1 MRGSITGS
9 IVSRLRLVDERLEKS
24 DFDLKESHHS
34 PA

>member
-9 IVSRLRLVDERLEKS
+9 IVSRLRLVDERMRNQIS
-24 DFDLKESHHS
+24 TLKESHHS